1 MAHEIDRKPRGAA
14 ARWKEEMVS
23 RAVKRTEWAGSALEG
38 AAGDLTDLA
47 ENGNADALG
56 RLAELVQ
63 DEADRVSR
71 LAEDIASQLSEADAA
86 QAGDG

>member
-63 DEADRVSR
+63 VRPTASRVSPKTSR
-71 LAEDIASQLSEADAA
+71 VS
-86 QAGDG
+86 